1 MGYDANF
8 VIFNRAKQILQHLE
22 LIYSD
27 LFRKSSKGKS
37 LAIFQDFSN
46 FHHLLNFFFFFY
58 KQLCTPLQSLV
69 NYAN

>member
-46 FHHLLNFFFFFY
+46 FHHLLNFFFFF
-58 KQLCTPLQSLV
+58 L
-69 NYAN
+69 

>member
-27 LFRKSSKGKS
+27 LFRESSKGKS

-46 FHHLLNFFFFFY
+46 FHHLLNFFFFY
-58 KQLCTPLQSLV
+58 KQLCTPLRSLV

>member
-1 MGYDANF
+1 MGHDANF

-27 LFRKSSKGKS
+27 LFRKSAKGKS
-37 LAIFQDFSN
+37 LAIFQDFPN
-46 FHHLLNFFFFFY
+46 FHHLLNFFFLN
-58 KQLCTPLQSLV
+58 KQLCTPLRNLV

>member
-1 MGYDANF
+1 MGHDANF

-27 LFRKSSKGKS
+27 LFRKSCKGKS